1 MADLDQEQPFI
12 SHLLELRTR
21 LLRMI
26 AGVSLVFLVLL
37 PFANPIYELLAK
49 PLLAHMPT
57 GGQMVAIDP
66 ISPFM
71 APMKLTLIVALFIA
85 IPWVLY
91 QVWAFVAPG
100 LYQREKRLAV
110 PILLASTI
118 LFYCGMVFAYYI
130 ILPVFFAF
138 IVSTAPAGV
147 AVMTDISKYLDF
159 VLTMFM
165 AFGMAFEVPIA
176 VIILVML
183 GVITPEA
190 LVAKRPYVIIGA
202 FTLGMVL
209 TPGSDVVSQ
218 TLLAVPMWWL
228 FEAGVLVARL
238 LLRQRS
244 AAASST
250 AIDPYD
256 NKQV

>member
-26 AGVSLVFLVLL
+26 AGVLLVALVLL

-49 PLLAHMPT
+49 PLLAHLPI
-57 GGQMVAIDP
+57 GSQMVAIDP

-85 IPWVLY
+85 VPWVLY

-100 LYQREKRLAV
+100 LYQHEKRLAIPLV
-110 PILLASTI
+110 VASTI
-118 LFYCGMVFAYYI
+118 LFYCGMIFAYYI
-130 ILPVFFAF
+130 ILPIFFAF

-165 AFGMAFEVPIA
+165 AFGVAFEVPIA

-202 FTLGMVL
+202 FAIGMVL

-218 TLLAVPMWWL
+218 TLLAVPIWWL
-228 FEAGVLVARL
+228 FEAGVLVARIL
-238 LLRQRS
+238 AKQRS
-244 AAASST
+244 AATPST
-250 AIDPYD
+250 AIDR
-256 NKQV
+256 KS